1 MRFCLLKR
9 LCLRKNAYL
18 CGMEFNRKNV
28 ILSDNMDGVFTQEM
42 EYYITHAYACEGC
55 CEIIFNNESFDFS
68 KGDMLIIMSNRL
80 VGEIKPSTDFK
91 VKVIYIQLQYM
102 ETCTPHTSYGV
113 KGGLSMFINPVLQLE
128 KEEQHVIEH
137 DFDEIFRRYSMR
149 YDHFHGDIMMNVVQ
163 TLFIDLYETHARRT
177 KDTDISALTASIM
190 RKFITM
196 LESGDYKKNREVSY
210 YAEKLYVTPKYL
222 SELCKK
228 VSGYSANF
236 WINRFTTIELSRLL
250 KDKSIQLIDIAEMF
264 NFSSQSHFSRYVERY
279 LGAYPSSFRS

>member
-1 MRFCLLKR
+1 MREQPCKHLF
-9 LCLRKNAYL
+9 LRKNAYL
-18 CGMEFNRKNV
+18 CGMEFNRSNV
-28 ILSDNMDGVFTQEM
+28 ILKDNLNDVFSPGM
-42 EYYITHAYACEGC
+42 EFYITHAYACNGS

-68 KGDMLIIMSNRL
+68 KGDMLILMSNRL
-80 VGEIKPSTDFK
+80 VNDIKPSSDFK

-113 KGGLSMFINPVLQLE
+113 KGGLSMFINPVIPLSTD
-128 KEEQHVIEH
+128 EQAVIER
-137 DFDEIFRRYSMR
+137 DFDEIARRYSMT
-149 YDHFHGDIMMNVVQ
+149 YDHFHGDVMMTVVQ
-163 TLFIDLYETHARRT
+163 TLFIDLYETHARHT

-196 LESGDYKKNREVSY
+196 LENGDYKKNREVSY
-210 YAEKLYVTPKYL
+210 YADALCVTPKYL

-250 KDKSIQLIDIAEMF
+250 KDKSLQFTDIADMF

-279 LGAYPSSFRS
+279 LGAYPSVFRN